1 MIEFEV
7 IKLRLSDNHLTPAHC
22 KDIRA
27 LMVRGGNVL
36 FREQVFDMIKTGW
49 YRFYVQKGSTQSEL
63 VLFSIGIEHYLRT
76 ASDDTPED
84 VLLHLPTF

>member
-7 IKLRLSDNHLTPAHC
+7 IKVRLSDAHPTPAHC
-22 KDIRA
+22 RDIRA
-27 LMVRGGNVL
+27 FMVRGGNVL

-63 VLFSIGIEHYLRT
+63 VGFSIGIEHYVRT
-76 ASDDTPED
+76 ANDETPED